1 MGDRRN
7 PRTVPSGYSEIAPG
21 HIAAVVTCLEMK
33 VQPVLRPAQPFP
45 DGIRLER
52 WERPDVAGYRTLFR
66 AVGEDWL
73 WFSRL
78 IMPDA
83 ELRAILDDP
92 RVEVYALRRHGADV
106 GILELDFREAGQC
119 ELAFFGLTRDVLG
132 QGLGR
137 TLMNEAIE
145 RAWSRPINRFWVHT
159 CTLDSPTALDF
170 YLRSGFVAYALR
182 VEVQSDP
189 RLTGA
194 MPRTCAPHVPLIE

>member
-1 MGDRRN
+1 MMTSARVLVD
-7 PRTVPSGYSEIAPG
+7 GYSEVPRG
-21 HIAAVVTCLEMK
+21 HVASVVTCLEMTTR
-33 VQPVLRPAQPFP
+33 PALRPAQPFP
-45 DGIRLER
+45 DGLRLER
-52 WERPDVAGYRTLFR
+52 WERPDVARYRELFR

-92 RVEVYALRRHGADV
+92 RVEVYALRRGAVSV
-106 GILELDFREAGQC
+106 GLLELDYREPGQC

-132 QGLGR
+132 RGLGR
-137 TLMNEAIE
+137 ALMNEALE
-145 RAWSRPINRFWVHT
+145 RAWSRPIERFWVHT

-170 YLRSGFVAYALR
+170 YRRSGFVAYALR
-182 VEVQSDP
+182 VEVQADP

-194 MPRTCAPHVPLIE
+194 MPRTCAPHVPLVE